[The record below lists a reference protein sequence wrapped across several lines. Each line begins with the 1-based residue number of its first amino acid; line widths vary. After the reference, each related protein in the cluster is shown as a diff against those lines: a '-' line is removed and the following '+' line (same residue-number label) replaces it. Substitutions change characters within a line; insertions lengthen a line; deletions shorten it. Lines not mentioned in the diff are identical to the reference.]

1 LLLAS
6 WQQESIVLLPGIAGS
21 FDATAVKDPSIVF
34 AEGRWHLFYT
44 ARGNGKYSLGYVA
57 APRLET
63 LQSQPR
69 MQLSALAGNTSTYAA
84 PQVFFFRPQKRWFLI
99 YQTSASNYQ
108 PMFSTT
114 KTIGDPNSWSTP
126 QELVRKQER
135 SKWIDFWII
144 CDDQNAYLFFTRD
157 HHEVVAMQTSLAAF
171 PYGFSKPKPVF
182 AGVHEAVHI
191 YKENGKSKYSMLF
204 EVREPDLTRRYGRAQ
219 ADHLLGPW
227 RLIEEAFARA
237 SHGEL
242 LRISSDERLEADLTN
257 PRFLIQALPNG
268 SNLRDYPELPW
279 RLKLIQSTAGP

>member
-1 LLLAS
+1 M
-6 WQQESIVLLPGIAGS
+6 LLPGTAGS

-34 AEGRWHLFYT
+34 AQGQWHLFYT

-69 MQLSALAGNTSTYAA
+69 MQLSALSGNASTYAA
-84 PQVFFFRPQKRWFLI
+84 PQVFFFRPQQRWFLI

-114 KTIGDPNSWSTP
+114 KTIGDPNSWSRP
-126 QELVRKQER
+126 QELVRKQEP
-135 SKWIDFWII
+135 SKWIDFWVI
-144 CDDQNAYLFFTRD
+144 CDDQDAYLFFTRD
-157 HHEVVAMQTSLAAF
+157 HHEVVAMRTSLAAF
-171 PYGFSKPKPVF
+171 PQGFHEPRLVF

-191 YKENGKSKYSMLF
+191 YKETGKPKYTMLF
-204 EVREPDLTRRYGRAQ
+204 EEREPDLTRRYGRAQ

-227 RLIEEAFARA
+227 RLTQRTFAIA

-242 LRISSDERLEADLTN
+242 LRTSSDERLEADLTH
-257 PRFLIQALPNG
+257 PRFLIQALPKG
-268 SNLRDYPELPW
+268 SNLKDYPELPW
-279 RLKLIQSTAGP
+279 RLELIHSTAGP

>member
-1 LLLAS
+1 MLS
-6 WQQESIVLLPGIAGS
+6 PGPAGS

-34 AEGRWHLFYT
+34 AEGQWHLFYT

-57 APRLET
+57 APHLET

-69 MQLSALAGNTSTYAA
+69 VQLSALSAGTSTYAA
-84 PQVFFFRPQKRWFLI
+84 PQVFFFRPQQRWFLI

-108 PMFSTT
+108 PMFVTT

-126 QELVRKQER
+126 QELVQKPER
-135 SKWIDFWII
+135 AKWIDFWVI

-157 HHEVVAMQTSLAAF
+157 HREVMAMQTSLAAF
-171 PYGFSKPKPVF
+171 PQGFGEPKPVF

-191 YKENGKSKYSMLF
+191 YKENGKPKYSMLF
-204 EVREPDLTRRYGRAQ
+204 EERKPDLTRRYGRAQ

-227 RLIEEAFARA
+227 RLTERAFAKA

-242 LRISSDERLEADLTN
+242 LRSSSDERLEADLTH
-257 PRFLIQALPNG
+257 PRFLIQALPEG
-268 SNLRDYPELPW
+268 SNLKDYTELPW
-279 RLKLIQSTAGP
+279 RLNLIRSTAGQ